1 MRVQFLNSNI
11 DNLTMNET
19 LTKIDIIIK
28 NGKPVQHVVVNANKI
43 NLMQRD
49 LLLRSIVNSSELIN
63 ADGASILLAGKLLG
77 KPVVERVTGIDLFCE
92 LLVKCETN
100 GYRPYF
106 LGATKETIETLIR
119 TIREDYPKIDIA
131 GYRDGY
137 FTENESEDIAAEVSA
152 TNATILFV
160 GFSSPQKEYWINKYL
175 GQMNVPFVMGVGGS
189 FDVLAG
195 KTKRAPDYL
204 QKIGMEWFYRFAQE
218 PRRMFRRYFVGNLL
232 FVYYILKEK
241 IGMNK

>member
-11 DNLTMNET
+11 DNLTMDET
-19 LTKIDIIIK
+19 LNKIDNIIK
-28 NGKPVQHVVVNANKI
+28 KGKPVQHVVVNANKI
-43 NLMQRD
+43 NLMQKD
-49 LLLRSIVNSSELIN
+49 LLLRTIVNSSELIN
-63 ADGASILLAGKLLG
+63 ADGASILLAGKILG

-106 LGATKETIETLIR
+106 LGATKETIEILIS
-119 TIREDYPKIDIA
+119 TIRENYPKIDIA
-131 GYRDGY
+131 GYRNGY
-137 FTENESEDIAAEVSA
+137 FTENESDDIVAEISGAKA
-152 TNATILFV
+152 TMLFV
-160 GFSSPQKEYWINKYL
+160 GFSSPQKEYWINKHL
-175 GQMNVPFVMGVGGS
+175 EQMNVPFVMGVGGS
-189 FDVLAG
+189 FDILAG
-195 KTKRAPDYL
+195 KTKRAPNYL

>member
-19 LTKIDIIIK
+19 LTKIDTIIK
-28 NGKPVQHVVVNANKI
+28 KGKPVQHVVVNANKI
-43 NLMQRD
+43 NLMQKD

-92 LLVKCETN
+92 LLIKCETN

-106 LGATKETIETLIR
+106 LGATKETIKTLIR

-137 FTENESEDIAAEVSA
+137 FTENESEDIAAEISA
-152 TNATILFV
+152 TNAAILFV
-160 GFSSPQKEYWINKYL
+160 GFSSPQKEYWINKHL
-175 GQMNVPFVMGVGGS
+175 EQMNVPFVMGVGGS

-218 PRRMFRRYFVGNLL
+218 PRRMFKRYFVGNLL
-232 FVYYILKEK
+232 FVYYTLKEK
-241 IGMNK
+241 IGMNR

>member
-11 DNLTMNET
+11 DNLTMDET
-19 LTKIDIIIK
+19 LNKIDNIIK
-28 NGKPVQHVVVNANKI
+28 KGIPAQHVVVNANKI
-43 NLMQRD
+43 NLMQKD

-63 ADGASILLAGKLLG
+63 ADGASVLLAGKLLG
-77 KPVVERVTGIDLFCE
+77 KPIVERVTGIDLFYE
-92 LLVKCETN
+92 LLLKCEIN
-100 GYRPYF
+100 GYKPYF
-106 LGATKETIETLIR
+106 LGATKETIEVLISI
-119 TIREDYPKIDIA
+119 IRENYPKIDIA

-137 FTENESEDIAAEVSA
+137 FTENESEDIVSEISA
-152 TNATILFV
+152 TNAALLFV

-175 GQMNVPFVMGVGGS
+175 DQMNVPFVMGVGGS

-218 PRRMFRRYFVGNLL
+218 PRRMFKRYFVGNLL
-232 FVYYILKEK
+232 FVYYILEEK